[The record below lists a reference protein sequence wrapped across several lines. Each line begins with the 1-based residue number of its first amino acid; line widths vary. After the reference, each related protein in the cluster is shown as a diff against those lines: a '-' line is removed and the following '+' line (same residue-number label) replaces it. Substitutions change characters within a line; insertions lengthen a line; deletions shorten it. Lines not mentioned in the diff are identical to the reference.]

1 MSSRTVPDMLA
12 ALAARGLAVSV
23 SPARTL
29 LVRPS
34 AALTSAD
41 RAWLRAHAGAAV
53 EHLAPVGPRIVGAEP
68 WDARVLGALVA
79 CADALAEQLQVS
91 GLHQAVRA
99 AAEAVASAWATG
111 DAETVR
117 FAVSEFRATVQRVA
131 AERAALSKSQHL
143 VSGTGP
149 LPNGRMAEVS
159 N

>member
-1 MSSRTVPDMLA
+1 MSARPVLEMLA

-53 EHLAPVGPRIVGAEP
+53 EHLVPVVPSIVGDEP
-68 WDARVLGALVA
+68 WDARALGALVA
-79 CADALAEQLQVS
+79 RADAMAEHLQVS
-91 GLHQAVRA
+91 GLHPAVRA
-99 AAEAVASAWATG
+99 AADAVASAWATG

-117 FAVSEFRATVQRVA
+117 FAVSEFCATVQRVA
-131 AERAALSKSQHL
+131 AERAAHSKSQHL

-149 LPNGRMAEVS
+149 LPHGRLAEVV